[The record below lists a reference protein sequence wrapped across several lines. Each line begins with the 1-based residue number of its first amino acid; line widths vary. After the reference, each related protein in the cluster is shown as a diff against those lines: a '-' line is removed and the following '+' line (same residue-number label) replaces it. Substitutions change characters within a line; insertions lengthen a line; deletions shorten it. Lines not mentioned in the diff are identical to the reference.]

1 MNPTQVAP
9 QVPAQFK
16 GEDGKVNVLSVGF
29 FALTA
34 LALVYGIWNS
44 RMQIKKLREENDK
57 MKELEHNLK
66 EIMGDK
72 YQKI

>member
-1 MNPTQVAP
+1 MAINNTFGCFCA
-9 QVPAQFK
+9 
-16 GEDGKVNVLSVGF
+16 LT
-29 FALTA
+29 ALTA